1 MHVFISAG
9 EPSGDLHGANL
20 IRELKRLDPTVRLSG
35 FGGDRMAAAGCEL
48 LYPLCKHSVM
58 WFVHVIKQVFT
69 FLRLL
74 DDAEAFFR
82 RERPDLLVV
91 IDYPGFHWRLAK
103 RAKGLGIPVVYFVPP
118 QIWAWAQWRVKLM
131 RRLMTHVL
139 SALPFEH
146 EWLAKRGVR
155 STYIGHPYF
164 DELAAQ
170 VLREDFLRAE
180 RAKPG
185 RVVGILPGSRN
196 QEVTRNI
203 PEMLRAAR
211 RVHAVQP
218 DTRFLVAAFSEH
230 QAEMARKEAA
240 RWQIPVAV
248 HVGRTPEIIELS
260 DCCIAVS
267 GSVSLELMYRRK
279 PATIIYRLKRF
290 DLKVARRFMKVPFI
304 TLVNLL
310 AREELYPEFLTDRDP
325 SKGVAEVVIGF
336 LTDPRRRKYVT
347 DRLDEVCAEVA
358 KPGACAT
365 AARFIL
371 DVARKPA
378 SALVSSGPRP

>member
-20 IRELKRLDPTVRLSG
+20 ARELKRLEPTVSLSG
-35 FGGDRMAAAGCEL
+35 FGGDRMAAAGVEL
-48 LYPLCKHSVM
+48 IYPLCKHSVM
-58 WFVHVIKQVFT
+58 WFFHVIKQIFT

-74 DDAEAFFR
+74 DQAQEFFR
-82 RERPDLLVV
+82 KERPDVVVV
-91 IDYPGFHWRLAK
+91 IDYPGFHWKLAQ
-103 RAKGLGIPVVYFVPP
+103 RAKFEGIPVVYFVPP
-118 QIWAWAQWRVKLM
+118 QIWAWAQWRVKKM

-146 EWLAKRGVR
+146 EWLEQRGVR

-170 VLREDFLRAE
+170 KLDPAFVAAE

-185 RVVGILPGSRN
+185 RIVGILPGSRN

-211 RVHAVQP
+211 RIHAARP
-218 DTRFLVAAFSEH
+218 DTRFLVAAFNEH
-230 QAEMARKEAA
+230 QAGMARTEAA
-240 RWQIPVAV
+240 RWQMPVDV
-248 HVGRTPEIIELS
+248 HVNRTPEIIELS
-260 DCCIAVS
+260 ECCIAVS

-279 PATIIYRLKRF
+279 PAVIVYRLRRI
-290 DLKVARRFMKVPFI
+290 DLKLGRMAMKVRYI
-304 TLVNLL
+304 SLVNLL
-310 AREELYPEFLTDRDP
+310 ADQEVYPEFLTDRDP
-325 SKGVAEVVIGF
+325 SKGVAERILEF
-336 LTDPRRRKYVT
+336 LTDPERRDSVKQ
-347 DRLDEVCAEVA
+347 RLDELCEEVA
-358 KPGACAT
+358 KPGAATT

-371 DVARKPA
+371 ELAKKPE
-378 SALVSSGPRP
+378 LILT